1 MPIYM
6 RQQFQKTHFNQT
18 LWKNFSFSNKCKP
31 KQSFSSV
38 YENVGCG
45 YFLKCIFI
53 KKCIKIIFFFKKNLF
68 LISSHQNDHK
78 TPKKY

>member
-31 KQSFSSV
+31 KQSFFSGF
-38 YENVGCG
+38 ENVGCG
-45 YFLKCIFI
+45 CFLKCIFI
-53 KKCIKIIFFFKKNLF
+53 KK
-68 LISSHQNDHK
+68 
-78 TPKKY
+78 